1 MKRKAWKRK
10 SAKRRSSDRK
20 ASDRK
25 FRPRKSTPKSMA
37 SEKTRPESSKR
48 EYPDR
53 PIVGVGAV
61 IIDQGRVLLVKRG
74 SPPLLGEWSLPG
86 GVVELGET
94 LRAAAER
101 EAREETGL
109 MVKAGEVLEVLD
121 RIVPGKDGA
130 PQYHYV
136 LIDFLCAVY
145 GGTLRAG
152 SDAGDVCWVRE
163 NELGK
168 FNLEQPAIE
177 VVRKA
182 FLAANQRE

>member
-1 MKRKAWKRK
+1 MK
-10 SAKRRSSDRK
+10 
-20 ASDRK
+20 
-25 FRPRKSTPKSMA
+25 
-37 SEKTRPESSKR
+37 PEPSPPGMSPR

-61 IIDQGRVLLVKRG
+61 IVDQGRVLLVKRG

-109 MVKAGEVLEVLD
+109 IVKAGEVLEVLD
-121 RIVPGKDGA
+121 RIIPGRDDAAA

-136 LIDFLCAVY
+136 LIDFLCRVE
-145 GGTLRAG
+145 GGSLQAG
-152 SDAGDVCWVRE
+152 GDAADVRWATPA
-163 NELGK
+163 ELSAYS
-168 FNLEQPAIE
+168 LELPAFE
-177 VVRKA
+177 VIRKA
-182 FLAANQRE
+182 FSAVNQRK

>member
-1 MKRKAWKRK
+1 MKRK
-10 SAKRRSSDRK
+10 SAPRDRAPR
-20 ASDRK
+20 ASR
-25 FRPRKSTPKSMA
+25 
-37 SEKTRPESSKR
+37 R

-101 EAREETGL
+101 EALEETGL
-109 MVKAGEVLEVLD
+109 IVKAGEVLEVLD
-121 RIVPGKDGA
+121 RIIPGKDDA

-136 LIDFLCAVY
+136 LIDFLCVVK
-145 GGTLRAG
+145 GGKLRAG
-152 SDAGDVCWVRE
+152 GDAADVGWAKE
-163 NELGK
+163 KELKK
-168 FNLEQPAIE
+168 FKLERLALE
-177 VVRKA
+177 VIRKA
-182 FLAANQRE
+182 FLAAN

>member
-1 MKRKAWKRK
+1 MKRKSTARK
-10 SAKRRSSDRK
+10 LML
-20 ASDRK
+20 
-25 FRPRKSTPKSMA
+25 RKSTPDEPAPKSI
-37 SEKTRPESSKR
+37 TR

-61 IIDQGRVLLVKRG
+61 VIHLNRVLLVKRG

-101 EAREETGL
+101 EALEETGL
-109 MVKAGEVLEVLD
+109 IVKAGEVLEVLD
-121 RIVPGKDGA
+121 RIIPGKDGA

-136 LIDFLCAVY
+136 LIDFLCTVA
-145 GGTLRAG
+145 GGELRAG
-152 SDAGDVCWVRE
+152 GDAEAVRWAKKRE
-163 NELGK
+163 QAQYK
-168 FNLEQPAIE
+168 LEKPALRVIK
-177 VVRKA
+177 KA

>member
-1 MKRKAWKRK
+1 MKSESKP
-10 SAKRRSSDRK
+10 SE
-20 ASDRK
+20 
-25 FRPRKSTPKSMA
+25 STP
-37 SEKTRPESSKR
+37 SEPTPPGSSPR

-61 IIDQGRVLLVKRG
+61 VVDEGRVLLVKRG

-101 EAREETGL
+101 EALEETGL
-109 MVKAGEVLEVLD
+109 IVKAGEVLEVLD
-121 RIVPGKDGA
+121 RIIPGKDGS

-136 LIDFLCAVY
+136 LIDFLCTAE
-145 GGTLRAG
+145 GGELHAG
-152 SDAGDVCWVRE
+152 GDAADVAWVKE
-163 NELGK
+163 GELGK
-168 FNLEQPAIE
+168 FKLERLALE
-177 VVRKA
+177 VIRKA